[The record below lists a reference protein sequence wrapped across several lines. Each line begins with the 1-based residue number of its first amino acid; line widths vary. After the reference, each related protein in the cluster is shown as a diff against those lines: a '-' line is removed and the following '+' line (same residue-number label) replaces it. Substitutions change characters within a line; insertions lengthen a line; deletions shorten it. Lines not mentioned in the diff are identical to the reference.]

1 MKKLIIGLRQFIE
14 KHNEFISSLA
24 KGVIGANSYISS
36 GGGGYL
42 DIG

>member
-1 MKKLIIGLRQFIE
+1 MKKIIISLRQFLE
-14 KHNEFISSLA
+14 RHGEFIDSLA